1 MPRRGLGRGLDAL
14 LPGADEAELHE
25 LPVGALR
32 PSRFQP
38 REAFDEGRLE
48 ELAKSISQHGI
59 VQPIVARR
67 ADDGYEVVVG
77 ERRWRAAVLAGL
89 ETIPALVRDFSD
101 TSAMELAL
109 IENLQRE
116 DLNPME
122 EATAYRRLIDEFQ
135 FTQETIAERVG
146 RERTHVAHCLRL
158 LGLGPEVQEAIRR
171 GELSLGHGKVLA
183 GVSDPQ
189 VQRHLARKVQEAGL
203 SVRALELLA
212 DRRRRGRQT
221 PRASSSDPALQSL
234 EERLTRRLG
243 TRVRIRPARTGGHIE
258 ILYFSPSELQRLLEG
273 LLGERAWL

>member
-14 LPGADEAELHE
+14 LPGASEAELQE

-48 ELAKSISQHGI
+48 ELANSIRQHGV

-67 ADDGYEVVVG
+67 SGDGYEVVVG
-77 ERRWRAAVLAGL
+77 ERRWRATVLAGL

-101 TSAMELAL
+101 AGAMELAL

-122 EATAYRRLIDEFQ
+122 EATAYRRLIEEFR
-135 FTQETIAERVG
+135 FTQETVAERVG

-158 LGLGPEVQEAIRR
+158 LGLEPEVQEALRR

-183 GVSDPQ
+183 GVSNREA
-189 VQRHLARKVQEAGL
+189 QRRLAGKVREGAL
-203 SVRALELLA
+203 SVRALELLVGRTPG
-212 DRRRRGRQT
+212 RRKTSPAG
-221 PRASSSDPALQSL
+221 PGDPTLQSL
-234 EERLTRRLG
+234 EERLARRLG
-243 TRVRIRPARTGGHIE
+243 TRVRIRPARTGGRIE
-258 ILYFSPSELQRLLEG
+258 ILYFGPSELQRLLEG
-273 LLGERAWL
+273 LLGEDAVL

>member
-1 MPRRGLGRGLDAL
+1 VPKRGLGRGLDAL
-14 LPGADEAELHE
+14 LPGADEADLQD

-67 ADDGYEVVVG
+67 ARDGYEVVVG

-101 TSAMELAL
+101 AGAMELAL

-135 FTQETIAERVG
+135 FTQDTVAERVG

-158 LGLGPEVQEAIRR
+158 LGLEAEVQDAIRR
-171 GELSLGHGKVLA
+171 GELTLGHGKVLA
-183 GVSDPQ
+183 GISDKES
-189 VQRHLARKVQEAGL
+189 QRRLAGRVREAGL

-212 DRRRRGRQT
+212 GRARRDRRP
-221 PRASSSDPALQSL
+221 PRAGSVDPALQSL
-234 EERLTRRLG
+234 EERLTRHLG
-243 TRVRIRPARTGGHIE
+243 TRVRIRPARMGGRIE
-258 ILYFSPSELQRLLEG
+258 ILYFNPSDLQRLLEG
-273 LLGERAWL
+273 LMGEGAWL

>member
-14 LPGADEAELHE
+14 LPGASEAELQE

-48 ELAKSISQHGI
+48 ELANSIRQHGV

-67 ADDGYEVVVG
+67 SGNGYEVVVG
-77 ERRWRAAVLAGL
+77 ERRWRAAGLAGL

-101 TSAMELAL
+101 AGAMELAL

-135 FTQETIAERVG
+135 FTQETVAERVG

-158 LGLGPEVQEAIRR
+158 LGLEPEVQGALRR

-183 GVSDPQ
+183 GVNDRQ
-189 VQRHLARKVQEAGL
+189 AQRRLAEKVRAGAL

-212 DRRRRGRQT
+212 GRTARGRKAS
-221 PRASSSDPALQSL
+221 RAGSADPTLQSL
-234 EERLTRRLG
+234 EERLARRLG
-243 TRVRIRPARTGGHIE
+243 TRVRIRPARTGGRIE
-258 ILYFSPSELQRLLEG
+258 ILYFGPSELQRLLEG
-273 LLGERAWL
+273 LLGEDAVL